1 MDPGAPRPV
10 TPRADPAPA
19 DFPPRHAPDLH
30 VAVIPDGNGR
40 WARARGRPRL
50 EGHVAGAEAVR
61 RVVEAAPRL
70 GVSTLT
76 IYGFS
81 SDNWRRPPSEVAGL
95 LAIFEEYLGREG
107 SRCAAEGIRLRV
119 LGRRDRLPPSL
130 RAAIEAAEEATGFGE
145 RMSLR
150 IALDYSARDSILR
163 AALLYPGAGEFTR
176 DSFARL
182 LAAVDH
188 DPAPPPPVDLLVRTG
203 GERRLSDFL
212 LWENAYAELHFSPV
226 PWPDFAAPDL
236 EEAVRDF
243 HGRVRRFGAIAEEP
257 AEARLRDP
265 VGRSP
270 S

>member
-1 MDPGAPRPV
+1 MDPG
-10 TPRADPAPA
+10 TPRTLTPGQAAA
-19 DFPPRHAPDLH
+19 QAGLH

-50 EGHVAGAEAVR
+50 EGHRAGAEAVR

-81 SDNWRRPPSEVAGL
+81 SDNWTRPPAEVSGL
-95 LAIFEEYLGREG
+95 LEIFEDYLGRERG
-107 SRCAAEGIRLRV
+107 RCVADGIRLRV

-130 RAAIEAAEEATGFGE
+130 RAAVEATEAATGLGE

-188 DPAPPPPVDLLVRTG
+188 DPEPPPPVDLLVRTG

-226 PWPDFAAPDL
+226 PWPDFSGPDL
-236 EEAVRDF
+236 EDAVRDF
-243 HGRVRRFGAIAEEP
+243 HARVRRFGGIPEEAAEGNRP
-257 AEARLRDP
+257 AP
-265 VGRSP
+265 VGSRP

>member
-1 MDPGAPRPV
+1 VDPGAPGTVRHGE
-10 TPRADPAPA
+10 APA
-19 DFPPRHAPDLH
+19 RADLH

-50 EGHVAGAEAVR
+50 EGHRAGADAVR

-70 GVSTLT
+70 GISTLT

-81 SDNWRRPPSEVAGL
+81 SDNWTRPPAEVAGL
-95 LAIFEEYLGREG
+95 LAIFEEYLGDARG
-107 SRCAAEGIRLRV
+107 RCAAEGIRLRV

-130 RAAIEAAEEATGFGE
+130 RAAIESTEAATGFGE
-145 RMSLR
+145 RMGLR

-188 DPAPPPPVDLLVRTG
+188 DPEPPPPVDLLVRTG

-226 PWPDFAAPDL
+226 AWPDFSVPDL

-243 HGRVRRFGAIAEEP
+243 HARVRRFGGIPEEA
-257 AEARLRDP
+257 AEALRRGP
-265 VGRSP
+265 VGWAP
-270 S
+270 A